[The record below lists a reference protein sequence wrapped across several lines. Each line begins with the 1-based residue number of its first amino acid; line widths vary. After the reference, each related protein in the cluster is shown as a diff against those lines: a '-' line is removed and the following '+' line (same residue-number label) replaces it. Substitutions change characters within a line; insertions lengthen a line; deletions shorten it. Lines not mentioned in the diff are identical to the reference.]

1 VNWLHLKELT
11 LKDFGPFEGTHKV
24 QFPKAGFY
32 LVRGKVSETGAGSGA
47 GKSYLLKA
55 ISHLFGGCKDPATE
69 LQSWFTKEPP
79 EASAIIETSK
89 GDIVV
94 KRRKGLSISGE
105 LYKEPIKGN
114 AGEAELDQIFGMSEE
129 ARAICTYRGQRKPGL
144 FLSLSD
150 ENKKTFLWNLLELGA
165 YEKVANAAQ
174 EKVKKLEAELVTQS
188 SQADFCFTALV
199 NGRESLNMAELA
211 LGALQPFDP
220 AALQELKTQIE
231 KKRNELANNQRAAE
245 AIRLRSSN
253 ELEAVLAVNRA
264 KIKKA
269 YEAKEPIE
277 ITGLKTTLD
286 GVRKSLDEAKE
297 KDAASALQISK
308 QRNELNISINSL
320 RSAVSHRVKIQKD
333 LDAAHIRAKTLSS
346 QKCSECK
353 REWVG
358 SDAEATLADVKKTIL
373 GLQDALLDIQVKE
386 DELAGQVVRL
396 QGIKPHEADPNIAVL
411 QDNLAAIA
419 ENIKTKTNAFE
430 AARRQRI
437 FDLEQE
443 DKKTKEQFAI
453 DLARNLQAV
462 TQFETAIQG
471 ALRSDL
477 SEEQTL
483 VSLKSQAEV
492 KKAVVNER
500 KLLAASLET
509 SHKVAVE
516 KRDQTKQALNL
527 EKDVVAL
534 VGRQGFLGSIVEEV
548 LVEIA
553 AAANDILSQVANVRH
568 LSVDFE
574 TEKVAETT
582 GNAKARITLC
592 VFSRGRKV
600 SFASGISGGMQ
611 IAVELAVDLAVGD
624 VVSRRRGSWP
634 NWLVLDECFDGLG
647 GPDKESCLEMLQNH
661 SGDRLILV
669 VDHDSSFQGLF
680 NNTIEIEMTD
690 GRSRIVV

>member
-1 VNWLHLKELT
+1 M
-11 LKDFGPFEGTHKV
+11 LKDFGPFEGTHTV
-24 QFPKAGFY
+24 TLPKAGFY
-32 LVRGKVSETGAGSGA
+32 LVRGKVVETGAGSGA

-55 ISHLFGGCKDPATE
+55 ISYIFGGCKDPATE
-69 LQSWFTKEPP
+69 LQSWFTE
-79 EASAIIETSK
+79 EAPGATAILETSK
-89 GDIVV
+89 GDITV
-94 KRRKGLSISGE
+94 KRQKGLSISGGA
-105 LYKEPIKGN
+105 YKEPIKGK
-114 AGEAELDQIFGMSEE
+114 AGESELDNIFGMTEE

-174 EKVKKLEAELVTQS
+174 DKAKKFDAELMTQS
-188 SQADFCFTALV
+188 SQAEFCFTALA
-199 NGRESLNMAELA
+199 NGKESLHMAELA
-211 LGALQPFDP
+211 LGAIQPFDQ

-231 KKRNELANNQRAAE
+231 TKRKELANNQRAGE
-245 AIRLRSSN
+245 AIRFKASN
-253 ELEAVLAVNRA
+253 ELEAVLSVNRA

-269 YEAKEPIE
+269 YEANEPIE
-277 ITGLKTTLD
+277 ITALKMTVE
-286 GVRKSLDEAKE
+286 GVRKSLEETKE
-297 KDAASALQISK
+297 KDTAKALQTSK
-308 QRNELNISINSL
+308 QRNELTVSINSL
-320 RSAVSHRVKIQKD
+320 KSAVGHRIRVQRD
-333 LDAAHIRAKTLSS
+333 LDAAHTRAKTLAS

-358 SDAEATLADVKKTIL
+358 VEAEATLTTVKKTVSD
-373 GLQDALLDIQVKE
+373 LQDALLDIQVKE
-386 DELAGQVVRL
+386 EELAGQVLKL
-396 QGIKPHEADPNIAVL
+396 QEIKPHEADPNIAAL
-411 QDNLAAIA
+411 QGNLAAITD
-419 ENIKTKTNAFE
+419 NLKKKTEAFE
-430 AARRQRI
+430 SARRQRI
-437 FDLEQE
+437 TDLEQE
-443 DKKTKEQFAI
+443 DKKTKAQFAA
-453 DLARNLQAV
+453 DLARDLQAV

-471 ALRSDL
+471 ALQSDL

-500 KLLAASLET
+500 KLLAASLER
-509 SHKVAVE
+509 SYKAAVE
-516 KRDQTKQALNL
+516 KRDLTKQSLSL

-624 VVSRRRGSWP
+624 VVGRRKGSWP
-634 NWLVLDECFDGLG
+634 GWIVFDESLEGLG
-647 GPDKESCLEMLQNH
+647 SSDKESALEMLKTQCQN
-661 SGDRLILV
+661 RLVIV
-669 VDHDSSFQGLF
+669 IDHNSEFQGLF
-680 NNTIEIEMTD
+680 DEVIEVLMVD
-690 GRSRIVV
+690 GRSKIV